1 MFTEDM
7 STKKHKI
14 LNRARSDSAHREA
27 MLAELDKAIQDN
39 GNTNVLMVHAI
50 AQHVGLSAAEF
61 ECASL
66 IQDYGPFTAGELA
79 KRCHITTG
87 GMTGMIDRL
96 ERRGFVQRQTDPN
109 DRRRVLVH
117 AIDNKE
123 ARQKVSALY
132 EPLQRAFNKLIDTY
146 SDEELSI
153 IVTFMRKTN
162 AMFHESVDSL
172 PEK

>member
-7 STKKHKI
+7 STENHI
-14 LNRARSDSAHREA
+14 LDTARKGGPERAA
-27 MLAELDKAIQDN
+27 MIAELDRAVQDN

-50 AQHVGLSAAEF
+50 AQHVGLSATEF

-79 KRCHITTG
+79 RRCHITTG

-96 ERRGFVQRQTDPN
+96 ERRGFVQREADPN
-109 DRRRVLVH
+109 DRRRVLVR
-117 AIDNKE
+117 AIENDE
-123 ARQKVSALY
+123 ARDKVRKLY
-132 EPLQRAFNKLIDTY
+132 GPLQRSFNELIDSY
-146 SDEELSI
+146 SDEELAV
-153 IVTFMRKTN
+153 IVGFMRKTN
-162 AMFHESVDSL
+162 AMFHATVDSL

>member
-1 MFTEDM
+1 M
-7 STKKHKI
+7 SSKKHKI
-14 LNRARSDSAHREA
+14 LDTARVDTPGRAA
-27 MLAELDKAIQDN
+27 MVTEIDKAVQDN

-50 AQHVGLSAAEF
+50 AQHVGLSASEF

-96 ERRGFVQRQTDPN
+96 ERRGFVKRASDPN
-109 DRRRVLVH
+109 DRRRVLVR

-123 ARQKVSALY
+123 AREKVSKLY
-132 EPLQRAFNKLIDTY
+132 DPLQKSFNELIDSY
-146 SDEELSI
+146 SDEQLA
-153 IVTFMRKTN
+153 IVVDFMRKTN
-162 AMFHESVDSL
+162 AMFHETIDSL
-172 PEK
+172 PDKQ